1 MEKYRNELKYL
12 ISEKEMIL
20 IRNRLRNIMK
30 IDSHVK
36 DDRYLIR
43 SLYFDDYRDSC
54 LYDVA
59 DGVDRRKKYRLRY
72 YNDDTSRISLESKY
86 KRNNMM
92 LKRIT
97 RLDHGEAGCLVE
109 GRYLRNI
116 DKDEELKKEFTYNM
130 MSNGL
135 QPKLIVEYERIPYVY
150 RQGNVRITFDMNIC
164 SSADV
169 RNYIN
174 GYGMRKPVLPADM
187 MILEVKYDEFLP
199 SVIYDCVDIGNLQQL
214 SFSKYSIC
222 RKNSIFREELL

>member
-20 IRNRLRNIMK
+20 IRNRLQNIMK

-36 DDRYLIR
+36 GDRYLIR

-59 DGVDRRKKYRLRY
+59 DGVDRRKKYRLRF

-92 LKRIT
+92 LKKIT
-97 RLDHGEAGCLVE
+97 RLDQSEAESLVE

-116 DKDEELKKEFTYNM
+116 DKDNELKKEFTYNM
-130 MSNGL
+130 MSKGL

-169 RNYIN
+169 KNYIN
-174 GYGMRKPVLPADM
+174 GYGMRKSVLPDDL

-199 SVIYDCVDIGNLQQL
+199 SVIYDCIDIGNLQQL

-222 RKNSIFREELL
+222 RKNSILREELL